1 VIVVT
6 GATGTVGRVVAR
18 LLARDHPVRL
28 FVRSPDTAGTLDG
41 RVEVVRGQYDDR
53 DALRRALEGA
63 RAAFLV
69 TNHPTEP
76 DDARFAE
83 AGAAVGL
90 RHVVKLSGFSVGD
103 PEADD
108 FITRRQQENEEIIR
122 ASGLD
127 WTFLRPRAFMSN
139 TLSWAASVRNE
150 GIVRALHGGAGHSVI
165 DPRDVAEAAVRA
177 LTEPGHAGRAYALT
191 GPEAITAA
199 EQAEQLGKV
208 LGRPLEFRELTVDQA
223 RESLLHRY
231 PPVLAEALLRSAE
244 HLAAGRK
251 AHVTRTF
258 EELVGREPASF
269 GQWAADHRTAFC

>member
-1 VIVVT
+1 MIVVT

-28 FVRSPDTAGTLDG
+28 FVRSPDKAGTLDG

-83 AGAAVGL
+83 AAAAVGL

-150 GIVRALHGGAGHSVI
+150 GVVRALHGGAGHSVI

-223 RESLLHRY
+223 RESLLRRY

-258 EELVGREPASF
+258 EELVGRRPASF